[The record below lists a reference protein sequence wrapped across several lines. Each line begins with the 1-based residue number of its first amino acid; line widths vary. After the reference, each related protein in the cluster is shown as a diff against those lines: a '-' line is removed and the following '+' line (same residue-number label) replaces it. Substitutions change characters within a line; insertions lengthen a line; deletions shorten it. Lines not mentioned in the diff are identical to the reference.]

1 MRAGVGDVG
10 LFGIVW
16 FEGIRI
22 HFRDRPKSVEVEI
35 GESDASF
42 VVEWVRLRDVSK
54 ELSAKNRNDEIF
66 VIRRR
71 TSGNDEFDIVV
82 VHLFGK
88 GRCKSVD
95 YFNVKTRVMK

>member
-1 MRAGVGDVG
+1 M
-10 LFGIVW
+10 W

-42 VVEWVRLRDVSK
+42 VVEGVRLRDVSK
-54 ELSAKNRNDEIF
+54 ELSAKNRNDEGII
-66 VIRRR
+66 IRRR
-71 TSGNDEFDIVV
+71 TRGNDKFDIVV